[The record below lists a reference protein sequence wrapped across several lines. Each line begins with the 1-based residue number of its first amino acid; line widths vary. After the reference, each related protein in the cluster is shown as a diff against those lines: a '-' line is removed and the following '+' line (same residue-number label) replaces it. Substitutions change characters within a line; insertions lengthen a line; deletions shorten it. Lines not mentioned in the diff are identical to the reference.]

1 MYVECLIFDD
11 CSLINMAKLEYLC
24 CVFQFSAIHQH
35 KGTIWNYQRGGVF
48 WGDMLQ
54 LSDGVRIEC
63 QPPCDQEKS
72 VVPLWVSWLECNHW
86 EPLLF
91 ARCTAASQVLRQ
103 FGKSL
108 QMTAVTFINACC
120 NQSVCTSQSNL
131 SAMGLFQTEDLTQFV
146 VYWFC
151 CKMVAKYLCNFAVK
165 LLSWNN
171 YHTVYGGI
179 FPFLFRSTRFWLIS
193 ECKPLKVWGC
203 LPAVH
208 L

>member
-1 MYVECLIFDD
+1 MQFTNIKVLFGITRKVVFLGYVAAQWWSKNWMSA
-11 CSLINMAKLEYLC
+11 SLWP
-24 CVFQFSAIHQH
+24 
-35 KGTIWNYQRGGVF
+35 G
-48 WGDMLQ
+48 
-54 LSDGVRIEC
+54 
-63 QPPCDQEKS
+63 KS
-72 VVPLWVSWLECNHW
+72 VVPVWVSWLECNTRNHW
-86 EPLLF
+86 KPLLF

-120 NQSVCTSQSNL
+120 NQSVCTNQSNL
-131 SAMGLFQTEDLTQFV
+131 SATGLFQTEDLTQFV

-151 CKMVAKYLCNFAVK
+151 CKIVAKYLCNFAVK